1 MLYFEGLWIKI
12 HRNAVKTDFLPPF
25 VLVLVGAS
33 GSTDEPNFVLGDFLF
48 RMSMGIS
55 SKGFDFDEN

>member
-1 MLYFEGLWIKI
+1 MLYFKGLWIKI
-12 HRNAVKTDFLPPF
+12 HRNAVKTDFLTPF